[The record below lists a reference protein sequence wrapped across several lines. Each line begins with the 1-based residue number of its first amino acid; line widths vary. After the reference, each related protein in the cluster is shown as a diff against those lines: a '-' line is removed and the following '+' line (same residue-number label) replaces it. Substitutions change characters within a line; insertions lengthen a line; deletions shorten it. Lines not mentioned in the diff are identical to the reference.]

1 MLLNWNSNLSFNKIG
16 MNNVDDNMSVLKF
29 DCRHLK
35 VSCYDVPGTSHHI
48 VMKF

>member
-1 MLLNWNSNLSFNKIG
+1 MLLILDSNFSFDKSG
-16 MNNVDDNMSVLKF
+16 MSNVGDNMSVLKF

-35 VSCYDVPGTSHHI
+35 VSCYDVPGTFHHI